1 MVLVGYAKCP
11 KCHAPMP
18 AAAHRAKRASF
29 QGGGTSSQPIERDDE
44 IGGESGGSGWI
55 LPVLGIVLVAAI
67 VIWAT
72 ALRGGGGSTK
82 KPAEAAAP
90 VDDGPGTGSQ
100 TAPPSQ
106 NDNQAQTPT
115 LQTRPDPA
123 YVADALEAELSVERL
138 FSTVDVIGELLEVRS
153 AFCSDPRFSEITA
166 KYVSDLRAAGVLRI
180 RCSET
185 HGAQVFARAL

>member
-29 QGGGTSSQPIERDDE
+29 QGGGTSSQPIEPIDAV
-44 IGGESGGSGWI
+44 GGAGGGPGWI
-55 LPVLGIVLVAAI
+55 VPVGIIVVAS
-67 VIWAT
+67 VVVWAT
-72 ALRGGGGSTK
+72 VLRGDDAKK

-90 VDDGPGTGSQ
+90 VENGPGTDVLTPS
-100 TAPPSQ
+100 PPPTG
-106 NDNQAQTPT
+106 NDQAVAPT

-138 FSTVDVIGELLEVRS
+138 FSTVEVSSGTLEVRS
-153 AFCSDPRFSEITA
+153 AFCADPRFSEITA
-166 KYVSDLRAAGVLRI
+166 KYVAELKSSGLLRI

-185 HGAQVFARAL
+185 HGAQVFERAL